1 MSDEKSS
8 VTTTFEVLGMTCG
21 HCVSAVTTELTD
33 AIPGITGVQIDLPSG
48 RVVVSSDRQLD
59 KTAIA
64 AAVDEAGYQLAG
76 HSRH

>member
-33 AIPGITGVQIDLPSG
+33 AIPGITGVQIDLASG

-59 KTAIA
+59 KSAIA

-76 HSRH
+76 DSQH